1 MLPRLWS
8 VGLFS
13 IDYSPFLNST
23 QPDLV
28 LWYPKPDSDYQ
39 EAQKLTSFFNL
50 LVWNKSSLL
59 CPVVGYSVSMIC
71 PVYALSGCDQSLGLT
86 FK

>member
-1 MLPRLWS
+1 M
-8 VGLFS
+8 
-13 IDYSPFLNST
+13 IDVYYNPQCCLDFGWLDYFAWTIAPFLNST

-59 CPVVGYSVSMIC
+59 CLVVGYSVSMIY
-71 PVYALSGCDQSLGLT
+71 PA
-86 FK
+86 